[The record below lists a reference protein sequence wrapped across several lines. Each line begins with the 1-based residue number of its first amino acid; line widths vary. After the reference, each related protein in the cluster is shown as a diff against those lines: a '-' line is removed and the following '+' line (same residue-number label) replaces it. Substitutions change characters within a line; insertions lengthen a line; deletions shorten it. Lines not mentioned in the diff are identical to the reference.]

1 MNCQVRHNWDVLME
15 ENFKKFIPIK
25 PNSVPVVT
33 QASVKRWSLV
43 LQGRLTTTDAPKKS
57 VTL

>member
-1 MNCQVRHNWDVLME
+1 ME